1 MINKNLSGFTLIEL
15 MVALA
20 IMGILASVAAGYFG
34 ENVKAAKC
42 TEGRSAV
49 LTRATILDKCKAIY
63 GSYTNNCNITLGT
76 TEGGN
81 FDVTLARDA
90 ASFTLTATATG
101 GGASSPGNSICTT
114 ITLNNLGQKGGTG
127 TAPW

>member
-1 MINKNLSGFTLIEL
+1 MKDNHIKNKGFTLIEL
-15 MVALA
+15 MVVLA
-20 IMGILASVAAGYFG
+20 IMGILAAVAAGYFG

-42 TEGRSAV
+42 SEGRSAV

-63 GSYTNNCNITLGT
+63 GSYTNNCNVVLGT

-81 FDVTLARDA
+81 FGMSLVRDA
-90 ASFTLTATATG
+90 SSFTLTATATTP
-101 GGASSPGNSICTT
+101 PGNDICTT